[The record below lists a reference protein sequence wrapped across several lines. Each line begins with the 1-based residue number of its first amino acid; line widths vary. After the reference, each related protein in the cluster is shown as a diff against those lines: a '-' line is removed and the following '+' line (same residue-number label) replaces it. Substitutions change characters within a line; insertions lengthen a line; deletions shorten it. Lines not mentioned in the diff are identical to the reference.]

1 MEEAGQVFAQRKSI
15 PLGAL
20 GQAAALSAEAERR
33 TARREELCTPL
44 RSEGFVGTTNFQ
56 AVF

>member
-1 MEEAGQVFAQRKSI
+1 MEEAGQMDARRKGI
-15 PLGAL
+15 PLGTL

-44 RSEGFVGTTNFQ
+44 RSEGFVG
-56 AVF
+56 A